1 MLLCKVA
8 VIHICIYGI
17 QLWECAKK
25 YNVDIIHR
33 SQNKAPREVGNPW
46 YISNETLHKELP
58 VKYVHNYIKQ
68 YDKIQ
73 KQTTA
78 VPQQTNK
85 LLNTEGNTRRLK

>member
-1 MLLCKVA
+1 MHLW
-8 VIHICIYGI
+8 I

-33 SQNKAPREVGNPW
+33 SQNKALREVAGTPW

-68 YDKIQ
+68 YAKIQ

-78 VPQQTNK
+78 APQQTNK